1 MAAEQ
6 NNGRLKIGIP
16 TFLAHVYFFF
26 NSVFLPAGL
35 LYTQLIG
42 PVLYLKLLLRRK
54 RTYLFAFILF
64 LSFYDCI
71 HLLTGVDYKSFAVS
85 NILFVCTYCSV
96 MVFYH
101 FIKTYRKLPELF
113 YKILLTNAFFTVL
126 ALITYFTSYRDLLWY
141 KNKFTH
147 SVDSM
152 YRLALLT
159 YEASYYS
166 LLLVPLVFYF
176 LLKLFHSQIPKG
188 KLTITALVLTP
199 MIMSLSIG
207 VISAMLM
214 AFCIYYLLHW
224 EKILTRKSFFWPISI
239 AVTFTIFS
247 VLLLILFFPENPLF
261 TRISNI
267 FNGIDTSTN
276 GRTSDSFKMAWM
288 IAERKSLLFGAGLG
302 QIKIVGAEIQRIYFW
317 YWGNLDVVRIPNTTA
332 ETLAIFGFTGILFR
346 FSLIA
351 YLFFKTKVWN
361 NHFRF
366 LMFCFIFIYQFTGSF
381 IINIVEYTAW
391 IFAFVNCFPELDV
404 AVKRKEILV

>member
-1 MAAEQ
+1 M
-6 NNGRLKIGIP
+6 
-16 TFLAHVYFFF
+16 
-26 NSVFLPAGL
+26 
-35 LYTQLIG
+35 
-42 PVLYLKLLLRRK
+42 
-54 RTYLFAFILF
+54 
-64 LSFYDCI
+64 
-71 HLLTGVDYKSFAVS
+71 
-85 NILFVCTYCSV
+85 
-96 MVFYH
+96 
-101 FIKTYRKLPELF
+101 PELF